1 MLIFRRRYTTSID
14 FFTAGVVAN
23 ISGTYLS
30 NLIFFRLPL
39 LPLVISLSTG
49 ALSGGLGGILAYLIY
64 NKVKIITE
72 GKDVDYD

>member
-23 ISGTYLS
+23 ISGTYLL
-30 NLIFFRLPL
+30 NLFFFRLPL

-49 ALSGGLGGILAYLIY
+49 PLSGGLGGILAYLI
-64 NKVKIITE
+64 KLRL
-72 GKDVDYD
+72 